1 MKIIFTI
8 ILSITF
14 YNLFA
19 SNTTNFPPPYFIS
32 HSNIDKTVTGIVT
45 DENGAPLE
53 FVSIGVKGTNNG
65 TYSDESGKFSIS
77 VPDNAILVFSYVGYE
92 SVEISVNN
100 QNNLNIKMVS
110 NVKLLDQVVVIG
122 YGTAKRIDLTG
133 SSNKIKG
140 AELAAVPYL
149 TATQSLQGKA
159 AGVQITNSGAPG
171 SAPNVRIR
179 GTGSIL
185 GGVDPLYVVDGII
198 TDDIRNINASD
209 IVSMDILKDASST
222 AIYGARAANGVIL
235 ITTKSGSSDKFSVN
249 YNTQLGMR
257 LLTNSVKM
265 AEPGYYALYSNEA
278 ADFPAVTL
286 KDITGSTSWYNQI
299 TRPAL
304 FQNHN
309 LSVTGKVNKYKFYVS
324 AGYVQENGIL
334 IDNNYSRINIRLNH
348 EYAITSKFTI
358 GNTLAASR
366 YVSNNKPYSLFT
378 SSYIAAPIF
387 NAVNPDG
394 TYGSTS
400 NVVNNVGN
408 PYATLKTTN
417 DRSYGNRYQSTF
429 WGEYKILK
437 GLSFKSQIGVNLE
450 HNNGW
455 VYIPEYYTYQ
465 ADKTLG
471 GQKNE
476 IPDLTFMRDT
486 IYQWVWDNVINYE
499 FNIGK
504 AQNFKVAV
512 GHTAERRDGWKN
524 RSVLNNYPTPN
535 NLDNFRLNLADTIH
549 GQQNFRDPIDNY
561 FRRESFFARLN
572 YKLQDKYLLNATF
585 RRDANSNFPASNRWG
600 NFPSI
605 GIGWIASNESFMK
618 NIKAFDELK
627 IRASY
632 GLVGNDVIRPGQFD
646 LRPTQRLFTYFGTDR
661 VDGAIVT
668 GIVDPNL
675 KWEVVK
681 EFDLGVEFSLWNNM
695 ISGEI
700 DYYNK
705 SASDALYTIPYA
717 SIGFGNSLLTNA
729 ATVKNSGIEAAL
741 SWNHRYNKNL
751 SQTVKFNFT
760 LNQNKVTDV
769 GLGRALNFGSLGNG
783 WTATQTLSGQPIG
796 SFWVF
801 KTDGIF
807 QSDEEIKNYPHVI
820 NTKPG
825 DFKIV
830 DVNGDKIIDNLDRG
844 FVGSYLPKFYTGL
857 SYGLVWKK
865 FDFNID
871 LFGNFGNKVYNAK
884 KGLRFGSNYNVE
896 YAVAANR
903 WTPQNKSNI
912 NPRASNVTPYP
923 IDYFI
928 ESGTFIRVNNITVGY
943 NMEKIKFLG
952 SIDKLR
958 VYASAQNPFIYTPY
972 TGFTPELPGNQNEAG
987 IELNIYPVSATFLIG
1002 LNAQF

>member
-1 MKIIFTI
+1 MKLKFTF
-8 ILSITF
+8 ILSLSIF
-14 YNLFA
+14 YLSAHPIHNNINKFYP
-19 SNTTNFPPPYFIS
+19 TNYFVEKTIS
-32 HSNIDKTVTGIVT
+32 GIVT
-45 DENGAPLE
+45 EENGTPLE

-65 TYSDESGKFSIS
+65 TYSEENGKFSIS
-77 VPDNAILVFSYVGYE
+77 VPENAILVFSYVGFE
-92 SVEISVNN
+92 TIEVAVGNQSV
-100 QNNLNIKMVS
+100 LNVKMTS
-110 NVKLLDQVVVIG
+110 NIKLLDQVVVIG

-198 TDDIRNINASD
+198 TDDIRNINAAD
-209 IVSMDILKDASST
+209 IVSVDILKDASST

-249 YNTQLGMR
+249 YNAQVGMR

-278 ADFPAVTL
+278 ANFPAVTFN
-286 KDITGSTSWYNQI
+286 DITGSTSWYDQI

-309 LSVTGKVNKYKFYVS
+309 LSVTGKVKKYKFYVS
-324 AGYVQENGIL
+324 GGFVRENGIL
-334 IDNNYSRINIRLNH
+334 IDNDYSRLNIRLNH
-348 EYAITSKFTI
+348 EYQISTKFTI

-366 YVSNNKPYSLFT
+366 YISNNKPYSLFT

-387 NAVNPDG
+387 NAINPDG

-400 NVVNNVGN
+400 NVINNVGN
-408 PYATLKTTN
+408 PYATLKNTN
-417 DRSYGNRYQSTF
+417 DRSYGNRYQATF
-429 WGEYKILK
+429 WGEYKIIK

-476 IPDLTFMRDT
+476 IPDLTFKRDT
-486 IYQWVWDNVINYE
+486 IYQWVWDNVLTYE
-499 FNIGK
+499 FDLGK
-504 AQNFKVAV
+504 SQTLKVAA
-512 GHTAERRDGWKN
+512 GHTAERRDGWVN
-524 RSVLNNYPTPN
+524 RSELNNYPTPN
-535 NLDNFRLNLADTIH
+535 NPDYFRLNLADTAH

-572 YKLQDKYLLNATF
+572 YKLHDKYLLNATY
-585 RRDANSNFPASNRWG
+585 RRDANSNFPSSNRWG
-600 NFPSI
+600 NFPSV
-605 GIGWIASNESFMK
+605 GLGWIVSNEPFLK
-618 NIKAFDELK
+618 EVKAFDELK
-627 IRASY
+627 LRASY

-646 LRPTQRLFTYFGTDR
+646 LRPTQRLYTYFGTDR
-661 VDGAIVT
+661 IDGAIVT

-681 EFDLGVEFSLWNNM
+681 EFDLGAEFSLWNNK

-705 SASDALYTIPYA
+705 TASDALYTIPYA

-741 SWNHRYNKNL
+741 NWNHRYNKNL
-751 SQTVKFNFT
+751 SQTVKMNFT
-760 LNQNKVTDV
+760 FNKNEVTDV

-801 KTDGIF
+801 KTNGIF
-807 QSDEEIKNYPHVI
+807 QTEEEIKNYPHII

-825 DFKIV
+825 DFKIE
-830 DVNGDKIIDNLDRG
+830 DVNGDGIIDNLDRQ
-844 FVGSYLPKFYTGL
+844 FVGSYLPKFYGGL

-871 LFGNFGNKVYNAK
+871 FFGNFGNKVYNAK

-896 YAVAANR
+896 YAVAEKR
-903 WTPQNKSNI
+903 WTPENKSNT

-928 ESGTFIRVNNITVGY
+928 ESGMFIRINNITFGY
-943 NMEKIKFLG
+943 NMENIKFLG
-952 SIDKLR
+952 NIDKIR
-958 VYASAQNPFIYTPY
+958 MYISAQNPFIYTPY

-987 IELNIYPVSATFLIG
+987 IELNIYPVSSTFLFG